1 MRARGVR
8 GCRGMKMRRRRV
20 RADTEQPR
28 VSRLQVLVLCR
39 RSEDERDL
47 APRRRRRGVPRRKR
61 GRTGRGHGAGV
72 PSLSCPCPLPHSSQ
86 QSQSVSAAVASRIG
100 IAGVP
105 GGNLAGSGS
114 WARHR
119 RKQAGGQWQ
128 MRRQVVEPSVHTHV
142 TGRITGLGLRRHEY
156 PASSTLARGDF
167 RNK

>member
-1 MRARGVR
+1 M
-8 GCRGMKMRRRRV
+8 

-86 QSQSVSAAVASRIG
+86 QSQCRGGVKDRDRRRSGRESGWKWILGSSPPEASRWWAVADAA
-100 IAGVP
+100 AG
-105 GGNLAGSGS
+105 
-114 WARHR
+114 R
-119 RKQAGGQWQ
+119 
-128 MRRQVVEPSVHTHV
+128 
-142 TGRITGLGLRRHEY
+142 
-156 PASSTLARGDF
+156 
-167 RNK
+167 